1 MTNSLVQIR
10 RRSVTDDLSNMR
22 YPTVPA
28 PQTSTSLGRGPWVFV
43 FVIVILLVGGIETD
57 VVWAQDRS
65 VDSLSL
71 AERYRMARVRA
82 LAQEYL
88 MGRRTLPVLPVE
100 HLATPVDSLYGSSS
114 SDDDVASKG
123 KEDLSFE
130 IEDVRRV
137 RALERSWFRDR
148 YRDVEW
154 SFLGAGMRLS
164 FFDTTRTR
172 DLRAR
177 LQAQY
182 GDPTRTLAEVYSNEW
197 VASPDSTREDPIQYE
212 YWFVVNDS
220 LPVRVSDVDGPGG
233 RGVIFSTSRTYRQHI
248 EALRAALLHPL
259 RENERAPYVDYY
271 HNEDTRRWYRV
282 GYDGRTFFRERIA
295 RFDIV
300 PGRRP
305 RLDTIKAGADREMV
319 PE

>member
-1 MTNSLVQIR
+1 MT
-10 RRSVTDDLSNMR
+10 D
-22 YPTVPA
+22 PTVPA
-28 PQTSTSLGRGPWVFV
+28 PQTSTCLGKGPWFLVLG
-43 FVIVILLVGGIETD
+43 IVLLLVGGIEGD
-57 VVWAQDRS
+57 VVRAQDRS
-65 VDSLSL
+65 ADSLSL
-71 AERYRMARVRA
+71 VQRYRMARVRA
-82 LAQEYL
+82 IAQEYL
-88 MGRRTLPVLPVE
+88 SGRRSLPVLPAE
-100 HLATPVDSLYGSSS
+100 RLPIPVDPLYESSS
-114 SDDDVASKG
+114 SDDGDSTDRM
-123 KEDLSFE
+123 EDPSFE

-137 RALERSWFRDR
+137 RVLERTWFRNQ

-154 SFLGAGMRLS
+154 SYLGAGIKLT

-177 LQAQY
+177 LQAHF

-197 VASPDSTREDPIQYE
+197 ARTADSIREDPIQFE

-233 RGVIFSTSRTYRQHI
+233 RGVIFSTSRTYRRHI

-259 RENERAPYVDYY
+259 REDERAPYIDYY
-271 HNEDTRRWYRV
+271 HNQDTGRWYRV
-282 GYDGRTFFRERIA
+282 GYDGRTFFRERIS

-305 RLDTIKAGADREMV
+305 RLDTVKAGSSPELV